1 MSLTLLEVQLFTN
14 SHFFIFLFPSIKEP
28 CIEVVPK
35 SEISGNVRVIVFL
48 ETALSGEQN
57 RPRATTTY
65 VGYSNYC

>member
-14 SHFFIFLFPSIKEP
+14 SHLFIFLFPNIKEP

-35 SEISGNVRVIVFL
+35 SEISGNVRVMVFL

-57 RPRATTTY
+57 RPRATTTLATATI
-65 VGYSNYC
+65 VD